1 MSLRQVG
8 QGKVGPQPYLN
19 QSGFFFQDGEFLW
32 NKKIQGII
40 LGSFFWGYLLTQIPG
55 GWLATKIG
63 GKRVYGYSML
73 GATIATLLTPVAA
86 DAHYIVLVV
95 LRVIVG
101 ITSVSIQSA
110 CMFFNIS
117 SFLHWSITI

>member
-1 MSLRQVG
+1 MYHVLFF
-8 QGKVGPQPYLN
+8 
-19 QSGFFFQDGEFLW
+19 QSGEFVW
-32 NKKIQGII
+32 NKKTQGII

-73 GATIATLLTPVAA
+73 GATIATLLTPLAA
-86 DAHYIVLVV
+86 QTNWIFLVV

-101 ITSVSIQSA
+101 VTSVSLYP
-110 CMFFNIS
+110 CRFFVCASKSKSLNKTHKKKQQNKPL
-117 SFLHWSITI
+117 FKPAV